1 MRGRRGRPWSRRAG
15 DEEARRGLAV
25 LIVKPASVLLT
36 GKDPGHDR
44 QRTREPD
51 GWSGPA
57 RDRAA
62 KADLSQDIDEGK
74 VVPPGITGTDP
85 QRSGP

>member
-1 MRGRRGRPWSRRAG
+1 MRGRRGRLWSRLAG
-15 DEEARRGLAV
+15 DEEARACRLDREA
-25 LIVKPASVLLT
+25 ASVLLT